1 MSRYAMLI
9 VGQDVPYA
17 ELPEGEVDT
26 TMAEIDA
33 WFTKWS
39 AAGKVVPGGAEL
51 NDASMAKT
59 VRAAAGGPPVITDGP
74 YAELKEYIGGVVY
87 LEADDID
94 DAVAIASEWPRLQPG
109 SMMTAVEVRPIIQ
122 R

>member
-1 MSRYAMLI
+1 VTRYAMLI

-26 TMAEIDA
+26 TMAEIGA
-33 WFTKWS
+33 WFEKWS
-39 AAGKVVPGGAEL
+39 AAGKIVPGGVEL

-59 VRAAAGGPPVITDGP
+59 VRAVADGPPVITDGP

-94 DAVAIASEWPRLQPG
+94 EAAAIASEWPRLHPD
-109 SMMTAVEVRPIIQ
+109 SMMTAVEVRPVIE

>member
-1 MSRYAMLI
+1 VTRYAMLI

-33 WFTKWS
+33 WFEKWS
-39 AAGKVVPGGAEL
+39 AAGKIVPGGAEL
-51 NDASMAKT
+51 NDASLAKT
-59 VRAAAGGPPVITDGP
+59 VRTTGDGPPVITDGP

-94 DAVAIASEWPRLQPG
+94 EAAAIASEWPGMRPD
-109 SMMTAVEVRPIIQ
+109 SMMTAVEVRPVIQ

>member
-1 MSRYAMLI
+1 MLI
-9 VGQDVPYA
+9 VGQDVMYG
-17 ELPEGEVDT
+17 ELPEGEVDA

-39 AAGKVVPGGAEL
+39 AAGKIVPGGAEL
-51 NDASMAKT
+51 NDAAQAKT
-59 VRAAAGGPPVITDGP
+59 VRATADGPPVITDGP

-94 DAVAIASEWPRLQPG
+94 EAAAIASEWPRLRPD
-109 SMMTAVEVRPIIQ
+109 SMMTAVEVRPIIE